1 MKFRTINN
9 ETFNIETSLKMIEEV
24 FNMSLEDL
32 LNDLVISEADY
43 KLIQEEGLDSDNIPR
58 EIFEKIYN
66 YAYNNKLYIN
76 DILWLEYQEQI
87 SNDEIL
93 LSHGSRKNIVGDIRL
108 DMSGDSN
115 DFSNGFYCGQSL
127 KQAGMF
133 VSQEPE
139 SSLYILSY
147 NEQPINLIEMRFNVS
162 TNWMLAVAYY
172 RDTLGEYKNADM
184 VKEIIHDV
192 DGSDL
197 IIAPIADNRMFQII
211 DAFTDG
217 QITDL
222 QCQYAL
228 ASTNLGY
235 QYVFK
240 TQNAVDHLTI
250 LDHLYLCDFEKNKYN
265 DKSQE
270 ESNTSLMK
278 ANYSKKKFAGRGKY
292 IDELLK

>member
-1 MKFRTINN
+1 MRFRRINN
-9 ETFNIETSLKMIEEV
+9 ETFSIRTPLEMIEEV
-24 FNMSLEDL
+24 FDMSLKDL
-32 LNDLVISEADY
+32 LDNLVISEEDY
-43 KLIQEEGLDSDNIPR
+43 ALIQEEGLDSNNIPR

-87 SNDEIL
+87 SEDEVL
-93 LSHGSRKNIVGDIRL
+93 LSHGSRKNIIGNIRL

-139 SSLYILSY
+139 SSLYIISFDMMPD
-147 NEQPINLIEMRFNVS
+147 NIISTRFKVS
-162 TNWMLAVAYY
+162 TDWMLAVAYY
-172 RDTLGEYKNADM
+172 RDTLGEFKNSDT
-184 VKEIIHDV
+184 VNEIIYYLDHT
-192 DGSDL
+192 DL

-240 TQNAVDHLTI
+240 TPEAVEHLQI
-250 LDHLYLCDFEKNKYN
+250 LDHLYLCDFEKNIMIN
-265 DKSQE
+265 H
-270 ESNTSLMK
+270 
-278 ANYSKKKFAGRGKY
+278 KKKV
-292 IDELLK
+292 IHL